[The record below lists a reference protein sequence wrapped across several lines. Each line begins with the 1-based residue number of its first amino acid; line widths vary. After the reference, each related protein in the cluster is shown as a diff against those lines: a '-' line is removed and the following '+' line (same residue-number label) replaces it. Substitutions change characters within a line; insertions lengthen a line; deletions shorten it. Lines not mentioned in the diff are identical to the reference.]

1 MGVLFFFILDA
12 NFGFVGRW
20 WRIY

>member
-1 MGVLFFFILDA
+1 MGILFFFILDA